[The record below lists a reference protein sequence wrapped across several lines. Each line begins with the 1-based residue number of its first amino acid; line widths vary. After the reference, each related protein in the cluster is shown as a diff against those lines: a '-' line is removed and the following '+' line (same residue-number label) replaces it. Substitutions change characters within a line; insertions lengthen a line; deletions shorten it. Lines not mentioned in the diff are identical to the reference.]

1 MKTFK
6 NIMLCAL
13 ATFVGS
19 PVAAF
24 LMNFIIDILIWL
36 EALASHITVSVDFF
50 GLGRGDYTDIGWAVI
65 TAAIT
70 KFFIP
75 FVGAVNI
82 VNFGEG
88 SKYTWPPA
96 VSFFLFSMLFA
107 IYNVFYYMN
116 LVGSN

>member
-13 ATFVGS
+13 ATIVGS
-19 PVAAF
+19 PLASLLINLV
-24 LMNFIIDILIWL
+24 IDMLIWL
-36 EALASHITVSVDFF
+36 ETVAS
-50 GLGRGDYTDIGWAVI
+50 YI
-65 TAAIT
+65 TASISFGPVQGHYSDVGWLVIVAGIV
-70 KFFIP
+70 KFFVP

-96 VSFFLFSMLFA
+96 VSFFLFSMYFA
-107 IYNVFYYMN
+107 IHNVYYYMN
-116 LVGSN
+116 VFSNN

>member
-19 PVAAF
+19 PVASF
-24 LMNFIIDILIWL
+24 LMNLFIDMLIWL
-36 EALASHITVSVDFF
+36 EALASHITASIGF
-50 GLGRGDYTDIGWAVI
+50 GRGQGTYSDIGWLVI
-65 TAAIT
+65 VAAIA